1 MRARL
6 PGPWGAPRHQACR
19 AGVEAALGR
28 RGQERRGAQSGEPG
42 VAWAPPPSLLSAAA
56 SIAGASLTLVLRS
69 MAAARE
75 GGAQARGGRECARAH
90 ALGGWAVSQRGRAR
104 TPLAR
109 GVREEG
115 RSEAGPA
122 CCSLSCSF
130 FFSCSPRRARW
141 RDERGVREDTH
152 THTHT
157 YTHTPHTHHVL
168 PWTPAPLPHH
178 PHPRRAVRGDGAGLL
193 VPAGRGGD
201 VLAPARAGRRCAG
214 ARARARVGP
223 PGGVRAGSRACCLL
237 GWER

>member
-122 CCSLSCSF
+122 CCSLSRAH
-130 FFSCSPRRARW
+130 FSSLARRGALAGGTSAASAR
-141 RDERGVREDTH
+141 TH

-157 YTHTPHTHHVL
+157 RTHTHHTHTMSSPGPQPPSPITPTPVE
-168 PWTPAPLPHH
+168 PCVETEPAYWFRRVGEVTFSRPPAP
-178 PHPRRAVRGDGAGLL
+178 AGGAASESR
-193 VPAGRGGD
+193 PA
-201 VLAPARAGRRCAG
+201 
-214 ARARARVGP
+214 
-223 PGGVRAGSRACCLL
+223 
-237 GWER
+237 